1 MLEKLTK
8 MDGLGSS
15 SGFLLVFLIYSA
27 GSQRAGFFP
36 CPLSCFS
43 GSFCPDFA
51 LGLGL
56 SVVLQ
61 EGQRILE
68 EILRAGLAELG
79 LDCDEQAL
87 DRFRRYY
94 EILEE
99 QNKVMNLTAI
109 RDPAQAARLHIVDA
123 LELLRTG
130 DLRGKT
136 VLDVGTGGGIP
147 GVVLKLAQPELH
159 LTLLDAT
166 AKKLDWLRQ
175 LLPALGVSAEFILGR
190 AEEAIIDHREQYD
203 VATARAVSRLN
214 ALCELCLP
222 YVKVGGLFLAMKG
235 PEADQE
241 LAEAKEAIRTL
252 GAKARPLH
260 RYQLPVTEDGGGEQ
274 RTVVVLEK
282 TAPTPA
288 QYPRRWAK
296 IKDTPL

>member
-1 MLEKLTK
+1 MKDLIAGLCEQAGFPLPEDRIRALADYETALLEKN
-8 MDGLGSS
+8 
-15 SGFLLVFLIYSA
+15 
-27 GSQRAGFFP
+27 R
-36 CPLSCFS
+36 
-43 GSFCPDFA
+43 
-51 LGLGL
+51 
-56 SVVLQ
+56 
-61 EGQRILE
+61 
-68 EILRAGLAELG
+68 
-79 LDCDEQAL
+79 
-87 DRFRRYY
+87 
-94 EILEE
+94 
-99 QNKVMNLTAI
+99 VMNLTAI